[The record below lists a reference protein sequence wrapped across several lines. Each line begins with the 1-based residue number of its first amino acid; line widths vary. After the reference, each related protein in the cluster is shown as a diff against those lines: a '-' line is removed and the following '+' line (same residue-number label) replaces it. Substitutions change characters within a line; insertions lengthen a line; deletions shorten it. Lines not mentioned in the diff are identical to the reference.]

1 MRETSSFK
9 GNVVIVDQNRV
20 AFLYNIFTQTISLLE
35 TVENEKLQHAL
46 QLRDGTL
53 LLFATGS
60 VYSHAMLYNR
70 VGCILQE
77 TFVPKHAKTSSA
89 IELANGTILFHDSMG
104 YLYEY
109 HRSNNLITKRETPMK
124 LFHMMRLQDGR
135 IVTTPIETGKRIHV
149 HDPSYNIIASYEDPD
164 AFAITEYKPGILMY
178 TETDRRCRLLIFSV
192 DSGESQLYM
201 TTELPGVEN
210 ILCLENGRIVLIGY
224 KRLHIIHN
232 RITVERIEVFSSFCE
247 KLAPNIIAYGKTI
260 DTLCIHNT
268 TTGEVQ
274 DYTVPKYYQILKF
287 VFE

>member
-20 AFLYNIFTQTISLLE
+20 AHMYNIFTQTRSLLE
-35 TVENEKLQHAL
+35 TAENEKLQHAL
-46 QLRDGTL
+46 QLRDGAL
-53 LLFATGS
+53 LLFATSS
-60 VYSHAMLYNR
+60 VYSHAILYNR
-70 VGCILQE
+70 VGCILQD
-77 TFVPKHAKTSSA
+77 TFVPKHAKTSRA

-109 HRSNNLITKRETPMK
+109 HCANNLITKRETPMK
-124 LFHMMRLQDGR
+124 LMHMIRLQDGR
-135 IVTTPIETGKRIHV
+135 IVTTPIEIGNRIHI
-149 HDPSYNIIASYEDPD
+149 HDSSYNVIASYKDPD
-164 AFAITEYKPGILMY
+164 AFAITEYKPGILVY
-178 TETDRRCRLLIFSV
+178 TETDQRCLYTFSV

-201 TTELPGVEN
+201 TTELSDVEN

-232 RITVERIEVFSSFCE
+232 RITVERIDVFSSFCE
-247 KLAPNIIAYGKTI
+247 KIAPNIIAYGKTI